1 MSDTTP
7 RQRAMLRTCAADM
20 TARGGFRWPEW
31 GLVTA
36 PDWNPEPVCGGGL
49 HGLLDGCGDALLL
62 CWDADARWLVVE
74 VDEWV
79 AIDDAKVKA
88 PAGRVVFCGA
98 KSSAVALGVER
109 YGWDVGRCVGAS
121 VQVADEAHG
130 TGGHRSTITGGN
142 RSTITG
148 GDRSTITGG
157 YGSTITGGNRSTITG
172 GDGSTI
178 TGGYGS
184 TITGGDGSTI
194 TGGYRSTLTMRWW
207 DGKRYRVATFYVGED
222 GIEAGVPYRV
232 GEKGEAVRVEAEK
245 ETPT

>member
-20 TARGGFRWPEW
+20 TAHGGFPWPEI
-31 GLVTA
+31 GPVAA
-36 PDWNPEPVCGGGL
+36 PDWNPEPICGGGL

-121 VQVADEAHG
+121 VQVADAAHG
-130 TGGHRSTITGGN
+130 
-142 RSTITG
+142 
-148 GDRSTITGG
+148 
-157 YGSTITGGNRSTITG
+157 
-172 GDGSTI
+172 

-194 TGGYRSTLTMRWW
+194 TGGDGSVLTMRWW

-232 GEKGEAVRVEAEK
+232 GEKGEAVRVAMEK
-245 ETPT
+245 EPQP